1 MKKASSIFLRSEI
14 CPRDVEAM
22 ICWMD
27 NPEVTM
33 YLNEDPALKG
43 ALSELLRKVPAP
55 LLTFRFNEF
64 GKFFIVCLNKNRAI
78 GFVKLQETESG
89 VYEIIYVIG
98 EESLWGADTARERS
112 IRRW

>member
-1 MKKASSIFLRSEI
+1 
-14 CPRDVEAM
+14 
-22 ICWMD
+22 MD
-27 NPEVTM
+27 NPKVTM
-33 YLNEDPALKG
+33 YLNEDPALKS

-98 EESLWGADTARERS
+98 EESLWGADTARARS